1 MPKLRTTSL
10 AAAAALLALPALGED
25 QIISRVG
32 FWRAKPGMEAKL
44 EEGIKRHNEFHRKL
58 NDPMSF
64 ETYVIASGPNTGT
77 YRRIASGRRWQ
88 DFDTEAA
95 GAKADAADSALNTD
109 PYLQSSV
116 PAYYRLRPEMSR
128 PRPGD
133 TPAPMYSVL
142 IYKVRVG
149 KTDEFVLAAKK
160 FKEAADKANWPRH
173 WYFFSLANGGDHP
186 QFVLSQPRD
195 KFADFNPPE
204 KPFDKMLEETL
215 GRDEADARQEM
226 LDRSIESFSSEIIT
240 YRADLSYVPAK
251 K

>member
-1 MPKLRTTSL
+1 MPRLRIPCL

-32 FWRAKPGMEAKL
+32 FWKAKPGMEAKL

-58 NDPMSF
+58 NDPMGF
-64 ETYVIASGPNTGT
+64 DTFVVTSGPNAGS
-77 YRRIASGRRWQ
+77 YLRIASGRRWQ
-88 DFDTEAA
+88 DFDAEAA
-95 GAKADAADSALNTD
+95 GAKADQADSALNTD
-109 PYLQSSV
+109 PYLESTTTS
-116 PAYYRLRPEMSR
+116 YYRLRPEMSR
-128 PRPGD
+128 SRPGD

-142 IYKVRVG
+142 IYKVKFG
-149 KTDEFVLAAKK
+149 KADEFVLAAKK
-160 FKEAADKANWPRH
+160 FKEAADKAQWPRH
-173 WYFFSLANGGDHP
+173 WAFFSLANGGDHP

-204 KPFDKMLEETL
+204 KPFDKMLEEIL
-215 GRDEADARQEM
+215 GRDEADARNDM
-226 LDRSIESFSSEIIT
+226 LERSVESFRSEIIT